1 MDSLNSSTKSKPA
14 LKINFNQ
21 TLTTSY
27 LVYGQPQLVF
37 KGQRIRLQSKS
48 IFDTQTKLI

>member
-21 TLTTSY
+21 TLTTRMFIS
-27 LVYGQPQLVF
+27 LPSLRPATACF
-37 KGQRIRLQSKS
+37 
-48 IFDTQTKLI
+48 